1 MTSHVQRLKRA
12 REKGRR
18 LWEAAYP
25 NEPWDPPLL
34 QGEEEEE
41 KEGEDVNREE
51 VVSGERTIVHNA
63 ASGPQP
69 ASCITYDIRAAVER
83 QSAFYYQVR
92 RWLHVNYINVK
103 VHFDVPFALCL
114 FLTD

>member
-1 MTSHVQRLKRA
+1 MASRVQRLKRA

-25 NEPWDPPLL
+25 NEPWDPPL
-34 QGEEEEE
+34 QGEEEE

-51 VVSGERTIVHNA
+51 LVNGERTMVHNA

-69 ASCITYDIRAAVER
+69 MSCITYDIRAAVER

-92 RWLHVNYINVK
+92 LWVHVYFVNVK
-103 VHFDVPFALCL
+103 VWFDVSFVC
-114 FLTD
+114 F